1 MSYDD
6 DMQNSVDDLK
16 AEVIGHKIINVEKN
30 VRIPGNEYWRMPGT
44 EITLDN
50 GKRVYLI
57 DSEDCCAYTELDKFL
72 FNADL
77 AEHIITNVETEDSYS
92 TWHILADM
100 AEVLSLD
107 VGWSEGSGYYSYG
120 FTIEVEG

>member
-1 MSYDD
+1 MSDYQ
-6 DMQNSVDDLK
+6 MEANEEEL
-16 AEVIGHKIINVEKN
+16 AEAVVGHKIVAVEKLSSSGWSEDG
-30 VRIPGNEYWRMPGT
+30 VKL
-44 EITLDN
+44 TLDN
-50 GKRVYLI
+50 GKTVNMRGV
-57 DSEDCCAYTELDKFL
+57 SDCCAYGSVDSFL
-72 FNADL
+72 FNEKLAD
-77 AEHIITNVETEDSYS
+77 HIITSVKTEDDYQ